1 MSLSR
6 RTAIILAA
14 VFIVALAAVNL
25 LIVRIIPPRFGLVV
39 DSVTGK
45 PVANVKV
52 LLQVSTYEGWSVHT
66 DVRHQALTNILG
78 LFILPGTVQWIP
90 ILRYRDSWVTVNE
103 DAQGATGVDQ
113 NSAAS
118 EIMYN
123 PLFNR
128 GGWPIGNPAYFP
140 VTVTFRLGGCDRVWD
155 AACIYKIFPF
165 ITYVTL
171 VPVLNGPDDCGR
183 INKSFPGDRCRQL
196 NTYHAAIAHSDTYE
210 DAQKSK
216 ELCNRLE
223 FSGVSMACLDQLAR
237 YAGNSPA
244 AQASRQESAEP
255 IPDGMF
261 PDAIGGLP
269 VMKNRH
275 CGPKL
280 AFSGRRMCAAGYGS
294 EIHEDVAVYIEA
306 WPGTE
311 KATEPPS
318 WNPPYTDHLQARISA
333 EVWPGGGNLL
343 HYQGPM
349 YNAYYWYSGDRR
361 VEVFFY
367 HPFAQQP
374 EFVSYYMQHFP
385 SSLPGH

>member
-1 MSLSR
+1 MSVSR

-14 VFIVALAAVNL
+14 TFIVAMTAINFV
-25 LIVRIIPPRFGLVV
+25 IVRIIPPTFGLVV

-45 PVANVKV
+45 PIANVNV
-52 LLQVSTYEGWSVHT
+52 LLQVSAYEGWAVHT
-66 DVRHQALTNILG
+66 DVRHQASTNTLG
-78 LFILPGTVQWIP
+78 LFVLPGTLEWNP
-90 ILRYRDSWVTVNE
+90 FMRYRDSWVTVNE
-103 DAQGATGVDQ
+103 DAQDATVGEQ
-113 NSAAS
+113 ASAAT
-118 EIMYN
+118 EIMYD

-128 GGWPIGNPAYFP
+128 GGWPIGNPTYFP
-140 VTVTFRLGGCDRVWD
+140 VTVTFRPGGCARGWD
-155 AACIYKIFPF
+155 AACIYKIFPLV
-165 ITYVTL
+165 TYVSL

-183 INKSFPGDRCRQL
+183 ISQFFHGDRCRQL

-210 DAQKSK
+210 AAQKSK

-237 YAGNSPA
+237 YAGNSPT
-244 AQASRQESAEP
+244 AQASQQRSIEP

-261 PDAIGGLP
+261 PDRIAGLP

-294 EIHEDVAVYIEA
+294 EIREDVAVYIEE

-318 WNPPYTDHLQARISA
+318 WNPLYTDHLQARISA
-333 EVWPGGGNLL
+333 EVWPGGGKFL
-343 HYQGPM
+343 H
-349 YNAYYWYSGDRR
+349 
-361 VEVFFY
+361 
-367 HPFAQQP
+367 
-374 EFVSYYMQHFP
+374 
-385 SSLPGH
+385 